1 MCVYLASSGGAL
13 KKPVS
18 SRWKRFN
25 NVLGQKEEQIVSSV
39 RGDDDKQ
46 LVRYDTIR
54 YEKSAFLAH

>member
-1 MCVYLASSGGAL
+1 
-13 KKPVS
+13 
-18 SRWKRFN
+18 
-25 NVLGQKEEQIVSSV
+25 VLGQKEEQIVSSV